1 VVLVGVLMAVLAP
14 VVAVAQQGDPLLA
27 KGIRQVEDG
36 SLEDATVTLDA
47 AIRRLS
53 ALEGRQEDLAR
64 AHLYKG
70 IAAAQLGLEK
80 VARAA
85 FREALALEPSL
96 QLSPERWPRSVTQA
110 FSSAKA
116 ETVPASSPA
125 PSTPGSAERP
135 RTGTVVVYSDYL
147 CAFSQRFAQR
157 VPGMRAAWGDRVT
170 LQVKNFP
177 LDQAC
182 NPSVTKAVHPGA
194 CTLAL
199 GAICARGQGRFWEYY
214 TAVFSNPP
222 PNASPADAARIAA
235 AAGLDRAT
243 FSGCLGSPQ
252 TRDQLAAEI
261 AEATAAGVNST
272 PLVFVNGKQ
281 LGFGAPPQATLDRE
295 LGVATAASTA
305 AAPGEAPRD
314 PGIDTAVVR
323 VPLAALRESAS
334 SSARVLLEARQGTV
348 LALVSRE
355 ASGGFYRVIEIE
367 SAKQGFVRAED
378 VEVRLTAQPRAA
390 SPFQAQRVDDT
401 SPPAV
406 TVTND
411 SDLTMTLTLD
421 ADVHNI
427 APRSARTLTVRPGR
441 LSYVATAP
449 GVLPAI
455 GTEEFAKG
463 HAYTWRF
470 WVSR

>member
-1 VVLVGVLMAVLAP
+1 
-14 VVAVAQQGDPLLA
+14 
-27 KGIRQVEDG
+27 
-36 SLEDATVTLDA
+36 
-47 AIRRLS
+47 
-53 ALEGRQEDLAR
+53 
-64 AHLYKG
+64 
-70 IAAAQLGLEK
+70 
-80 VARAA
+80 
-85 FREALALEPSL
+85 
-96 QLSPERWPRSVTQA
+96 
-110 FSSAKA
+110 
-116 ETVPASSPA
+116 
-125 PSTPGSAERP
+125 
-135 RTGTVVVYSDYL
+135 
-147 CAFSQRFAQR
+147 
-157 VPGMRAAWGDRVT
+157 
-170 LQVKNFP
+170 
-177 LDQAC
+177 
-182 NPSVTKAVHPGA
+182 
-194 CTLAL
+194 
-199 GAICARGQGRFWEYY
+199 
-214 TAVFSNPP
+214 
-222 PNASPADAARIAA
+222 
-235 AAGLDRAT
+235 
-243 FSGCLGSPQ
+243 
-252 TRDQLAAEI
+252 
-261 AEATAAGVNST
+261 
-272 PLVFVNGKQ
+272 
-281 LGFGAPPQATLDRE
+281 
-295 LGVATAASTA
+295 VATAASTA